1 MRFTI
6 KKHEVKTLDDIILY
20 EVEHTVTEL
29 ETSFG
34 WRYDE
39 QSLTDM
45 YKKIDD
51 KVRNRRISYYFS
63 NLLSNL

>member
-6 KKHEVKTLDDIILY
+6 KRHNVKTLDDIIRY

-34 WRYDE
+34 WTYDE
-39 QSLTDM
+39 KSLSDM

-63 NLLSNL
+63 NLLSSM

>member
-1 MRFTI
+1 MKFTI
-6 KKHEVKTLDDIILY
+6 KRHEVKTLDDVIRY
-20 EVEHTVTEL
+20 EVEHTVSEL

-39 QSLTDM
+39 QSLSDM

>member
-1 MRFTI
+1 MKFTI
-6 KKHEVKTLDDIILY
+6 KKHEVKTLDDVIRY
-20 EVEHTVTEL
+20 EVEHTVSEL

-39 QSLTDM
+39 QSLSEM

-63 NLLSNL
+63 DLLINL